1 MKRFKFI
8 LTLLVSLTLLACG
21 TFTEENLGFPQKV
34 TFSKEGGEQVVKS
47 NTGVSFTHAE
57 IHDYTSGENGTTTT
71 LEDDTM
77 RNTFEWLQVE
87 YQPHSTEVKIIA
99 QPNNTQS
106 RMLYIELY
114 SGQDYHVIAVFQEAS
129 FLLE

>member
-21 TFTEENLGFPQKV
+21 SFTEEDLGFPQKV
-34 TFSKEGGEQVVKS
+34 TFSKEGGELVIKS

-57 IHDYTSGENGTTTT
+57 IHDYISGENGTTTI
-71 LEDDTM
+71 LEDGTM
-77 RNTFEWLQVE
+77 CNTFEWLQVE
-87 YQPHSTEVKIIA
+87 YQPHSTDVKITA

-106 RMLYIELY
+106 RKLYIEFY
-114 SGQDYHVIAVFQEAS
+114 SGYDYHVIEVFQEAS
-129 FLLE
+129 FTLE